1 MNRFYIFF
9 SSVFLF
15 ATLEGKQPNFILFI
29 TDDISWDDLGCYGSK
44 VAKTPHL
51 DQMAKEGMLFHG
63 AYLSISSCSP
73 SRCSIISGRY
83 PHNTGAAELHTEL
96 PADQPVFPEALQAA
110 GYYTAIS
117 GKHHMGKAVNRGFD
131 KVSGGKGPSKS
142 ADWVPMLQER
152 PKDKPFFFWFAS
164 SDAHRGWALNDKAP
178 LYKPEDIEV
187 PPYLY
192 DGPVTRTD
200 LAQYMHEVSRTDYY
214 IGQLRAELKRQGI
227 EKDTY
232 IIYMTD
238 NGRPFPRSKT
248 RLYDSGIR
256 TPFLIARPGTIAPA
270 ETRSLISSIDI
281 SATILEL
288 AGAKKD
294 KRIQGV
300 SFAPILENPKVTV
313 RDYVFAEHNWHV
325 YHAHERMVRFGNF
338 LYIRNNFPNQP
349 NLSYE
354 SDDHYP
360 AGLELWQAHAAG
372 KTNPKQYQLFAN
384 PCPPEELFQ
393 VNEDPHQLR
402 NLADDPKHGKTLK
415 QARALLTKWVKQTGD
430 SIPANPTPNR
440 HDPPRIEDGKI
451 LPPGKAKIRN
461 PHAEMPGFSNNA
473 TKINHP
479 GPVKE

>member
-9 SSVFLF
+9 SSIFLF
-15 ATLEGKQPNFILFI
+15 AALEGKQPNFILFI

-51 DQMAKEGMLFHG
+51 DQMANEGMLFHG

-187 PPYLY
+187 PPYLF
-192 DGPVTRTD
+192 DGPVTRKD
-200 LAQYMHEVSRTDYY
+200 LADYMHEVSRTDYY
-214 IGQLRAELKRQGI
+214 MGRLRAELKRQGV

-238 NGRPFPRSKT
+238 NGRPFPRCKT

-256 TPFLIARPGTIAPA
+256 TPFLIARPGTIVPS
-270 ETRSLISSIDI
+270 ETHSLISSIDI

-300 SFAPILENPKVTV
+300 SFASVLEDPKSKT
-313 RDYVFAEHNWHV
+313 RDFIFAEHNWHV
-325 YHAHERMVRFGNF
+325 YQAHERMVRFGNF

-360 AGLELWQAHAAG
+360 AGLELWQAHAVG

-393 VNEDPHQLR
+393 VNEDPHQLS
-402 NLADDPKHGKTLK
+402 NLADDPKHAKTLK
-415 QARALLTKWVKQTGD
+415 QARALLTEWVKQTGD

-451 LPPGKAKIRN
+451 LPPGKAKTRN
-461 PHAEMPGFSNNA
+461 PHAEMPGVSKNA

-479 GPVKE
+479 GPIKE